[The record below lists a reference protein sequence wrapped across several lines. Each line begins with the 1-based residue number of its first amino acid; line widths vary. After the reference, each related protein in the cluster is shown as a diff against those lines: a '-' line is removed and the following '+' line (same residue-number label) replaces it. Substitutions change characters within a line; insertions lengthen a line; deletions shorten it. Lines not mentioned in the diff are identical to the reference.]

1 MRGLELI
8 QLEHRELVRLTDAVI
23 EAAGDLEASIEQI
36 AFARR
41 VLGQSVI
48 RHVDNKQKIITAT
61 LQASADPAHQQL
73 AWRFTEDLMKLRQST
88 SEHYGV
94 WTATRI
100 AEDRQGFVVAVRY
113 QRRLLRARI
122 AWEETSVFPIVASLL
137 SPAIPLTMPAGAGIR

>member
-1 MRGLELI
+1 MQGLELI
-8 QLEHRELVRLTDAVI
+8 HLEHRELVRLTDAVI
-23 EAAGDLEASIEQI
+23 EVAANLDSSIEQV
-36 AFARR
+36 AAARR
-41 VLGQSVI
+41 MLGQSVA

-61 LQASADPAHQQL
+61 LQASPDPAHQQL

-94 WTATRI
+94 WTMARI

-122 AWEETSVFPIVASLL
+122 AWEETSVFPVVTALL
-137 SPAIPLTMPAGAGIR
+137 APAIPLRAGAGIR